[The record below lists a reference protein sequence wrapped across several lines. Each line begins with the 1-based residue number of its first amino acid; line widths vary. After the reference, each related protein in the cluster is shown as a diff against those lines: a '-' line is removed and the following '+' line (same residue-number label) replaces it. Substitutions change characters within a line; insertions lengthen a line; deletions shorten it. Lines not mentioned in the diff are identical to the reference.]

1 LAYNFLIPSYSFHYV
16 HSKEYS
22 YIEETDNKTS
32 EKTSVKQ
39 MNYKVSEEITIE
51 TQNNHKEKNTMNQ
64 WKNKLIIL
72 VEALVEVPVRI
83 YPTIL

>member
-1 LAYNFLIPSYSFHYV
+1 
-16 HSKEYS
+16 
-22 YIEETDNKTS
+22 
-32 EKTSVKQ
+32 